1 MTRLNSVS
9 SPVSV
14 IRGETQPA
22 LGWKAGQNV
31 QFETRWATADP
42 ERIPR
47 YATRW
52 ATADRERVRRYV
64 ADLVA
69 LELDVIV
76 APGNAIATLQRATRS
91 VPIVFTQVSDPVG
104 AGLVKT
110 LTHPG
115 GNITG
120 EWCGLNYSNS
130 I

>member
-1 MTRLNSVS
+1 M
-9 SPVSV
+9 
-14 IRGETQPA
+14 
-22 LGWKAGQNV
+22 

>member
-14 IRGETQPA
+14 IRGETQAA

-42 ERIPR
+42 ERI
-47 YATRW
+47 
-52 ATADRERVRRYV
+52 RRYV

-104 AGLVKT
+104 AGLVKK

>member
-76 APGNAIATLQRATRS
+76 APGNAYRGSPTGNPLGAHRVHAGFRS
-91 VPIVFTQVSDPVG
+91 SRGRLGKNADP
-104 AGLVKT
+104 
-110 LTHPG
+110 P
-115 GNITG
+115 
-120 EWCGLNYSNS
+120 
-130 I
+130 